1 MTMAWKEENLLA
13 VEDDASSLMVVVL
26 PALTMSLGSIF
37 VFCARVPGRLQACMQ
52 MFSAGL
58 LISAVAG
65 ELFPLIAPDK
75 DSSRPPPSTLG
86 SYLALILGFT
96 AGLLFMFGLERITD
110 GFDADDDSSDDDEGD
125 LSVRLLSDDSDGP
138 DRMSEFQ
145 VHSKKLRQE
154 AGNLLRLLNHG
165 SRDNIDEQIHGMEV
179 QVHRAGQH
187 LSPRGPFAPHN
198 LARMKF
204 HAKELC
210 EAGETLQR
218 TESVRAARHA
228 LVAFDGCL
236 KHLHSHAKRGSFQR
250 WKPSPP
256 PLSMKS
262 EIFSEKLP
270 WPLVAA
276 VTIDAAVD
284 GLLVGL
290 SFSASASAGWTMSL
304 ATCIEM
310 GFLGLSFSASLQ
322 NATKNRRKQ
331 ASLSVIPPVILLLT
345 GLSGNALGHLLSES
359 PCVFIGFVA
368 FAIVALLFL
377 VTQELLAEARDVA
390 KGSALINAMFF
401 VGLLAGI
408 LLGKMLD

>member
-1 MTMAWKEENLLA
+1 MTTEDNLQ
-13 VEDDASSLMVVVL
+13 VFEDDVSSFLVVVL
-26 PALTMSLGSIF
+26 PALAMSLGSTF

-65 ELFPLIAPDK
+65 ELFPLIAPGK
-75 DSSRPPPSTLG
+75 ASSRPQPSTLV
-86 SYLALILGFT
+86 SYVALIGGFT
-96 AGLLFMFGLERITD
+96 AGLLFMFGLEHITES
-110 GFDADDDSSDDDEGD
+110 FDPDDDASSDGDEGD
-125 LSVRLLSDDSDGP
+125 LSARLLSDDSDSP
-138 DRMSEFQ
+138 DKMSEFRSY
-145 VHSKKLRQE
+145 SKELRQE
-154 AGNLLRLLNHG
+154 AGNLLRLLSQG
-165 SRDNIDEQIHGMEV
+165 SHDNIDESIHGMEFR
-179 QVHRAGQH
+179 VHRAERH
-187 LSPRGPFAPHN
+187 LTPHGPLEPYN

-210 EAGETLQR
+210 EAGETLQQ
-218 TESVRAARHA
+218 TDSIRAARHA
-228 LVAFDGCL
+228 LLAFDGCL
-236 KHLHSHAKRGSFQR
+236 QHLHSHAERGKFQR

-310 GFLGLSFSASLQ
+310 GFLGLSFSASLM
-322 NATKNRRKQ
+322 NSTKNRRKQ
-331 ASLSVIPPVILLLT
+331 VSLSVIPPVMLLLM
-345 GLSGNALGHLLSES
+345 GISGNVLGHLLSES
-359 PCVFIGFVA
+359 PGVFIGFVA
-368 FAIVALLFL
+368 FSIVALLFL
-377 VTQELLAEARDVA
+377 VTQELLAEAHELA

-408 LLGKMLD
+408 LLEKLLD